1 MASLA
6 PAPETVTLRT
16 YLHSPS
22 ALRHA
27 LLLIV
32 GALHSLAF
40 APYPLPAWA
49 LPYVQIAALAFLTR
63 HTLQAEAGR
72 TVALNA
78 LLFGFGQFSVG
89 LYWVTISMH
98 QYGGMPLV
106 MAIAALLIFAL
117 VLSLYG
123 VLACLV
129 AWRLM
134 HGRIEPRA
142 TAVILGSAVW
152 ASCWTL
158 GEWLRGTLFTGFP
171 WLNVGYA
178 HVEGVLAPWA
188 PLVGV
193 YGVAWLAAFASA
205 AVALMLM
212 TRNSGKD
219 MQGSAAAGLS
229 LLTGVAG
236 LALSYIT
243 WSHPYGEP
251 VLVRLVQGN
260 IPQSEKFD
268 PALIE
273 RGIADYMM
281 LARVEPKQPG
291 QEPAIT
297 VLPETVV
304 PLLQDRV
311 HPQVWSRW
319 RDVARERSTTL
330 LMGLPL
336 HERVDGRSRYTNS
349 TIALD
354 ADTSVDDIV
363 NMRVALRY
371 DKVHLVP
378 FGEFIP
384 TGFRWFVNMMDI
396 PLGDFDRGTLGQAP
410 MSLAGQRVASNICY
424 EDVFGEEIIAG
435 VKGDVAGGGA
445 SILVNVS
452 NLAWFGDSW
461 SLRQHLQISRMRA
474 LETARPMLRA
484 TNTGM
489 TAAIDPDGSVR
500 AVLQPHVKGVLD
512 VEVQGRAG
520 LTPYVQWS
528 NLPVLLWCVL
538 LIAVAI
544 WPSRSKSSK
553 VSASTGGENK

>member
-1 MASLA
+1 MK
-6 PAPETVTLRT
+6 LRS
-16 YLHSPS
+16 YLYSSS

-49 LPYVQIAALAFLTR
+49 LPYVQIAALAFLAR
-63 HTLQAEAGR
+63 HTLQAEAAR

-98 QYGGMPLV
+98 QFGGMPLL

-123 VLACLV
+123 MLACLG
-129 AWRLM
+129 AWRLLR
-134 HGRIEPRA
+134 GRIQPHPG
-142 TAVILGSAVW
+142 AVILGSAVW

-171 WLNVGYA
+171 WLNIGYA

-188 PLVGV
+188 ALVGV

-205 AVALMLM
+205 ALALMLM
-212 TRNSGKD
+212 ARNSGKD
-219 MQGSAAAGLS
+219 VQAAAALGLS
-229 LLTGVAG
+229 LLTGIAG
-236 LALSYIT
+236 LALSYVT
-243 WSHPYGEP
+243 WSQPYGQP
-251 VLVRLVQGN
+251 ILVRLVQGN

-319 RDVARERSTTL
+319 SDIARERSTTL

-336 HERVDGRSRYTNS
+336 HQRVGNLSRYTNS

-354 ADTSVDDIV
+354 ADTTVDDIV
-363 NMRVALRY
+363 HMRMALRY

-384 TGFRWFVNMMDI
+384 TGFRWFVNMMNI
-396 PLGDFDRGTLGQAP
+396 PLGDFDRGQAGQAP
-410 MSLAGQRVASNICY
+410 MPLAGQRVASNICY
-424 EDVFGEEIIAG
+424 EDVFGEEIIAS
-435 VKGDVAGGGA
+435 VKGDVTGGGA

-489 TAAIDPDGSVR
+489 TAAIAADGTVR
-500 AVLQPHVKGVLD
+500 AALQPHVKGVLD
-512 VEVQGRAG
+512 VEVQGMAG
-520 LTPYVQWS
+520 LTPYVRWA
-528 NLPVLLWCVL
+528 NLPILLWCAL

-544 WPSRSKSSK
+544 WPTRNKSSK
-553 VSASTGGENK
+553 ASASTGGENR